1 MLDALMCAMQV
12 VVIAQG
18 LPSAHNRAC
27 PLLQVLSVTG
37 ETFETEYKAGLVLL
51 TAAIQNLERVRAS
64 VPSQLNA
71 ELQQQQRLLDSA
83 LWQFQRA
90 LSATQR

>member
-1 MLDALMCAMQV
+1 MLDALIRVMQV
-12 VVIAQG
+12 VVIAVTQS
-18 LPSAHNRAC
+18 LAHNRAC

-37 ETFETEYKAGLVLL
+37 ETFDTEYKAGLVLL

-83 LWQFQRA
+83 QWQFQRA